1 MTLMNNNKNILAI
14 ETSSNVCGMS
24 YIEKGSCVGCLEEDI
39 SKKHAEILP
48 EFYLNLQKK
57 TDFILDNM
65 DAIAVSIGPG
75 SFTGLRIGLSFA
87 KGLAFSKDLPI
98 IPISTMM
105 SLAYTLKEE
114 LPLIGIIHSHAKRVF
129 CQKIRWDQRIPYPD
143 GDIRVAE
150 WEELLEE
157 IDYSKKTFQLNCD
170 SLKKGSFFI
179 NSKLS
184 STSVGLLAGINFE
197 KLVIDKPF
205 DLVPNYVSPFM
216 VGKKK

>member
-157 IDYSKKTFQLNCD
+157 IDYSKKTFQFNFD
-170 SLKKGSFFI
+170 SFKKESFFI

>member
-1 MTLMNNNKNILAI
+1 MYVECHILKKVHALDVLRKIYQKNMQRFCQNI
-14 ETSSNVCGMS
+14 
-24 YIEKGSCVGCLEEDI
+24 
-39 SKKHAEILP
+39 
-48 EFYLNLQKK
+48 
-57 TDFILDNM
+57 
-65 DAIAVSIGPG
+65 
-75 SFTGLRIGLSFA
+75 
-87 KGLAFSKDLPI
+87 
-98 IPISTMM
+98 MM

-170 SLKKGSFFI
+170 SLEKGSFFI
-179 NSKLS
+179 SSKLS

-216 VGKKK
+216 AGKKK

>member
-1 MTLMNNNKNILAI
+1 
-14 ETSSNVCGMS
+14 
-24 YIEKGSCVGCLEEDI
+24 
-39 SKKHAEILP
+39 
-48 EFYLNLQKK
+48 
-57 TDFILDNM
+57 M

-105 SLAYTLKEE
+105 SLAFTLKED
-114 LPLIGIIHSHAKRVF
+114 LPVIGIIHSHAKRVF
-129 CQKIRWDQRIPYPD
+129 CQNIRWNQRIPYPD

-170 SLKKGSFFI
+170 SLKKGNFFI
-179 NSKLS
+179 SSKLS

-216 VGKKK
+216 VGQKK